1 MSLRFRR
8 LPAVSLPVILLGA
21 VILAA
26 CGGGS
31 ATGGE
36 STGDRSTT
44 TVLSLEDYVSAVEAS
59 NDRADEQ
66 LSALDPIIDS
76 ALEEMESLDLDEAL
90 AHMKDALRNMF
101 SASGD
106 IFREFVESM
115 QSLRA
120 PEELAAEHDAYM
132 QAIEALVV
140 LWDGFAV
147 VIPSSESLEDI
158 GVLMERLEE
167 SSSPLMTDLE
177 WACTRLQA
185 AAGTNGVSAEFSCD

>member
-8 LPAVSLPVILLGA
+8 LPAVSFPVILLGA

-66 LSALDPIIDS
+66 MSALDPIFDS
-76 ALEEMESLDLDEAL
+76 ALEEMDA
-90 AHMKDALRNMF
+90 DALHNLF
-101 SASGD
+101 HAAGA

-120 PEELAAEHDAYM
+120 PEELAAEHDAYV
-132 QAIEALVV
+132 QAIEAVVV
-140 LWDGFAV
+140 LWDGFTEEAKS
-147 VIPSSESLEDI
+147 IESEEDFLEF
-158 GVLMERLEE
+158 VETFAE
-167 SSSPLMTDLE
+167 STSPVMTDVEL
-177 WACTRLQA
+177 ACTRLVA
-185 AAGTNGVSAEFSCD
+185 AAGTNGVSADFACD